1 MDSRCA
7 AQRFS
12 SFLDVNNDTPNTR
25 RTDQYFT
32 IPTYSLGGLRPS
44 RSYSSFQSLSL
55 SFSLSPQKRP
65 PMNDECTYVCPFLLL
80 YPIFPPYCSL
90 SQASPSG
97 IASTCATVSTARFA
111 PLYDALIACS
121 AQSPSAIIHSFI
133 PISSRRPL
141 HPVFRVMY
149 HQHHHPDTARAC
161 RLPSVPCLF
170 ASLPSNPSLI
180 ICTM

>member
-1 MDSRCA
+1 VLTKLGSIYRDDRLLMSYACMDSRCA

-12 SFLDVNNDTPNTR
+12 SLLDVNNDTPNTR

-111 PLYDALIACS
+111 PYMTPHRLLCS
-121 AQSPSAIIHSFI
+121 ITKRYHSLIHSHLL
-133 PISSRRPL
+133 S
-141 HPVFRVMY
+141 
-149 HQHHHPDTARAC
+149 
-161 RLPSVPCLF
+161 
-170 ASLPSNPSLI
+170 
-180 ICTM
+180 